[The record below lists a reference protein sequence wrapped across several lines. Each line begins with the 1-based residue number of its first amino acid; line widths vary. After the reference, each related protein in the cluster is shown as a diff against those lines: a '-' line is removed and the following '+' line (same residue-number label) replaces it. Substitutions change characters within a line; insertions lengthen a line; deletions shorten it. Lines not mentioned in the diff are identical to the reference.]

1 MDIVSLRGGDPCLCG
16 YLYEVI
22 SASEASNVF
31 EFGADFKKSMQS
43 VVEAARNVDDV
54 TRKAIQK
61 VFRSL
66 FETMME
72 KLVEK
77 KEIKR
82 KHKVE

>member
-1 MDIVSLRGGDPCLCG
+1 MDT
-16 YLYEVI
+16 LYEVI

-31 EFGADFKKSMQS
+31 EFGADGKKSLQS
-43 VVEAARNVDDV
+43 VIEAAKSVDDA

-61 VFRSL
+61 IFRSL

-77 KEIKR
+77 KETKR